1 MKSSKKNKLILT
13 AVLIF
18 NIVLLGMV
26 VSYFAPSGSEPE
38 EDITLPLIK
47 LEKGWRK
54 VSTFDVGDKTA
65 HAIATDEN
73 GQMAIGGVH
82 GVTMFDKAG
91 KKLAAYYIK
100 GGITALA
107 IDGKTVYAAL
117 PRRIAIIKNGKVSK
131 WPEFDSR
138 TSITALAVDAGK
150 LFVAD
155 AGNRKLVCF
164 DLSGRKLWD
173 TTGGKD
179 EKFIIPS
186 PYFDL
191 APDGYGGVWAV
202 NPGRHRLENYA
213 GDGDFKASW
222 VTKPDNL
229 FSGCCNPACFVMLD
243 GDRFV
248 TLEKGTI
255 RARLFSPSGKMLETV
270 VPESGFPPGPFR
282 YGLAVMPGGKI
293 AILTGAKGLVDI
305 YEPNTK
311 QEVKQ

>member
-1 MKSSKKNKLILT
+1 MNPSRKNRLILG
-13 AVLIF
+13 AVLIA
-18 NIVLLGMV
+18 NVVILGMV
-26 VSYFAPSGSEPE
+26 VSYFKPSTPEIE
-38 EDITLPLIK
+38 EDITLPLVK
-47 LEKGWRK
+47 TEKGWRK
-54 VSTFDVGDKTA
+54 VKTFDVGDKTA
-65 HAIATDEN
+65 HALATN
-73 GQMAIGGVH
+73 QTGKMAIGGEH
-82 GVTMFDKAG
+82 GVTLFDNSG
-91 KKLAAYYIK
+91 KKLAAYDIK

-117 PRRIAIIKNGKVSK
+117 QRSVVVIKDGKINK

-293 AILTGAKGLVDI
+293 AILTGAKGLVEV

-311 QEVKQ
+311 PEEKQ

>member
-1 MKSSKKNKLILT
+1 MKSSKKNKLILA

-26 VSYFAPSGSEPE
+26 VSYFNSSNSVPE
-38 EDITLPLIK
+38 EDITLPLVK
-47 LEKGWRK
+47 LEKGWKK
-54 VSTFDVGDKTA
+54 VKTFDVGDKTA

-73 GQMAIGGVH
+73 GQMAIGGDN
-82 GVTMFDKAG
+82 GVTLFDNTG
-91 KKLAAYYIK
+91 KKLAAYDIK
-100 GGITALA
+100 GGITALS

-117 PRRIAIIKNGKVSK
+117 QRQIVVIKDGKIRK

-138 TSITALAVDAGK
+138 TSITSLVVDAGK
-150 LFVAD
+150 LFIAD
-155 AGNRKLVCF
+155 AGNRKLLCF
-164 DLSGRKLWD
+164 DLSGRTLWE

-202 NPGRHRLENYA
+202 NPGRHRIENYA
-213 GDGDFKASW
+213 GDGRFKASW
-222 VTKPDNL
+222 TSQPANV
-229 FSGCCNPACFVMLD
+229 FSGCCNPAYFVMLD

-248 TLEKGTI
+248 TLEKGTV

-282 YGLAVMPGGKI
+282 YDLAVMPGGKI
-293 AILTGAKGLVDI
+293 AILNGAKGLVDV
-305 YEPNTK
+305 YEPNIK
-311 QEVKQ
+311 PEVKK